1 MNSQEQLKEEPVEEY
16 HAKKRINKQ
25 KNSSLLFY
33 TAIFFNIM
41 VILFFLITDVKPVL
55 WLSVFFFFTIWYMVV
70 SFLSLYKL
78 SFKLF
83 FGSFLFAFCFAALF
97 WFLSY
102 GNYNVGYNEA
112 KIKHDFELVNLTKNI
127 LASNLPLEQQQ
138 EYLKILFSQYNAKIR
153 IYSKEIKNLKEKN
166 IIYQQDF
173 QINEN
178 ITNYKLDT
186 DFKKKIPLN
195 DDSKIYMMTY
205 TSYKEKEKINPLL
218 SAITFNILR
227 TEPWYK
233 YGSDKFIINGLCFY
247 VPFMVLWIFALMIFT
262 KKKE

>member
-1 MNSQEQLKEEPVEEY
+1 MNSQEQVKEEPVEEY
-16 HAKKRINKQ
+16 HAKKKINK
-25 KNSSLLFY
+25 KKSSALLFY

-55 WLSVFFFFTIWYMVV
+55 WISLFFFFTIWYMIV
-70 SFLSLYKL
+70 SFLSLYEI

-83 FGSFLFAFCFAALF
+83 FGSFLFAFCFAASF

-102 GNYNVGYNEA
+102 KNYNVGYNEA
-112 KIKHDFELVNLTKNI
+112 KIKSEIELVKLTENI
-127 LASNLPLEQQQ
+127 LGSNLSTDQQQ
-138 EYLKILFSQYNAKIR
+138 EYLKILFSQHNAKIR
-153 IYSKEIKNLKEKN
+153 IYSKEKKELKEKN

-178 ITNYKLDT
+178 IRNYKLET
-186 DFKKKIPLN
+186 DFKMTIPLK
-195 DDSKIYMMTY
+195 DDSKIYILAY
-205 TSYKEKEKINPLL
+205 TSYKEKEEINPFL

-227 TEPWYK
+227 MKPWYK
-233 YGSDKFIINGLCFY
+233 YGTDKITINGLCFY
-247 VPFMVLWIFALMIFT
+247 APFMVLWIFALIFFT